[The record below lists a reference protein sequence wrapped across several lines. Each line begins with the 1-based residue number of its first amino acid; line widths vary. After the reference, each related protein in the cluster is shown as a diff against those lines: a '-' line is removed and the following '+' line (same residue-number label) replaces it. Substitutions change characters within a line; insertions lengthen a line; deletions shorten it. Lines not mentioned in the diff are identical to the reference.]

1 MKKNNVSSFMDED
14 KKQIIK
20 DSEYSYRDAL
30 ETAAFMIKTGEFEK
44 HYNMMRFKDFEAKVK
59 KDNE

>member
-1 MKKNNVSSFMDED
+1 MDED
-14 KKQIIK
+14 KKQIIR

-44 HYNMMRFKDFEAKVK
+44 HYNMMKFKDFEAKVK